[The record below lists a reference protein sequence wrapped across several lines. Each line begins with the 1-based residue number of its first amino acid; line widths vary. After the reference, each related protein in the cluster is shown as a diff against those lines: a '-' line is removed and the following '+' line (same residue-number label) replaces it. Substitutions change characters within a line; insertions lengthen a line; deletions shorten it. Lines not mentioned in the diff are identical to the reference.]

1 MTRFIILAALLLVP
15 FVSMA
20 SEVGTPSKEARDHL
34 REAIRIVREAR
45 SPSDYVKA
53 EGEFEE
59 ALRHAPT
66 WGDAH
71 AGLASLAEAMGKH
84 TKAIRGYERYLEL
97 TPAAADRQDIL
108 AQIEKLRRVKESRNR
123 LGMAWV
129 TLVSLDDGIYIAN
142 VSPGS
147 RIEKAG
153 FRKGDRIKMI
163 NRRELGGKGLEEF
176 YRLLETPH
184 ETADMEAR
192 VLNYARKQGVENAV
206 SVTVVRGGTDLVIV
220 CNMDIFR
227 SAVRAVEEDD
237 LDEVL
242 RGGKP
247 VLLSLW
253 AHWCPP
259 CREFIQTLEEL
270 AERYRGRIEFVTI
283 DADSNKQA
291 MKRLGT
297 VGIPATF
304 LFVGGKE
311 RWHLEGKK
319 EIGEM
324 EELLKK
330 EGVTPTKE
338 AAGERNPGM
347 EMGRPLSKEQSDA
360 MRKLAE
366 AVLGGKGGTEKAA
379 GGGARGWSRGEAAP
393 SPAGVCINEVLPGSA
408 AEKGGVRKGDKIV
421 SLDGEKFSDMAKF
434 AAKIGML
441 PEGSH
446 QLVVSREGNE
456 TEVEIELPPQMT
468 RSRLGVQLIACDALK
483 GL

>member
-1 MTRFIILAALLLVP
+1 MTRFIIFVLLLLVP
-15 FVSMA
+15 LVSAA
-20 SEVGTPSKEARDHL
+20 SEVGAPPKEAKDHL
-34 REAIRIVREAR
+34 REAIRLVREAR

-59 ALRHAPT
+59 ALRLAPT

-97 TPAAADRQDIL
+97 TPDAADRKEIL
-108 AQIEKLRRVKESRNR
+108 AQIEKLRGIKESRSR

-153 FRKGDRIKMI
+153 FKKGDRIKMI

-184 ETADMEAR
+184 ENAHMEAR

-206 SVTVVRGGTDLVIV
+206 SVTVVRGGSDLVIV
-220 CNMDIFR
+220 CNLDIFR
-227 SAVRAVEEDD
+227 SAVRAVEEED

-242 RGGKP
+242 GGTKP
-247 VLLSLW
+247 VVLSLW

-270 AERYRGRIEFVTI
+270 AERYRGRVDFVTV
-283 DADSNKQA
+283 DADSNKKA
-291 MKRLGT
+291 VKRFGT
-297 VGIPATF
+297 AGIPATF
-304 LFVGGKE
+304 LFMDGKE
-311 RWHLEGKK
+311 RWRFEGKK
-319 EIGEM
+319 GVGEV

-330 EGVTPTKE
+330 EGLTPTRAISGKST
-338 AAGERNPGM
+338 
-347 EMGRPLSKEQSDA
+347 MGVEGGTPLSREQSDA

-366 AVLGGKGGTEKAA
+366 AVLGGKGSAENTA
-379 GGGARGWSRGEAAP
+379 GGTTRGWSRGEAAP
-393 SPAGVCINEVLPGSA
+393 SPSGVCINEVLPGSA
-408 AEKGGVRKGDKIV
+408 AERGGVRKGDRIV

-434 AAKIGML
+434 AARVGIL
-441 PEGSH
+441 PEGVH
-446 QLVVSREGNE
+446 RLVVSRDGSE
-456 TEVEIELPPQMT
+456 TELQIELPPPGT
-468 RSRLGVQLIACDALK
+468 RSRLGMQLIGCDSVK